1 MHKDV
6 IYIDTEDDITA
17 IIGKIKASNE
27 KIVALVPPKRI
38 GVLQSAV
45 NLRLLARMTEN
56 SNKHL
61 VIVTNNKALIA
72 LSATVM
78 IPVAK
83 NLQSKPEI
91 AEIESV
97 ESDENEDI
105 IEGSQLPI
113 GELSKTAEK
122 TADEEV
128 VEAIDTIDIDG
139 DAVKDETIKTD
150 KNLSN
155 KKVKVPN
162 FVSFRKK
169 LFVGIFL
176 FIAFGCFLV
185 WAIVFAPSA
194 NIIITAQTSPSP
206 VSKTVTLGSTTT
218 ATDVS
223 KSIIQTVS
231 KQIKKDV
238 SVTFTATGKKTV
250 GTAKSTGT
258 ITVKNCD
265 SLSSFSIDAGTIFTA
280 STDQTFTS
288 DVKVTV
294 PGFTGSASLCR
305 STGAGA
311 GSVDVAVTSVNA
323 GADYNISTT
332 SYLIAGV
339 NGDVYATGSA
349 MTGGESKTTTVVSA
363 DDILKAKQAL
373 VDLSSDSVKKQLT
386 SEFTNGEYVIG
397 DSFKV
402 EHADATSLPA
412 VDTEA
417 LTSAKLTS
425 STTFTITAVAKSE
438 VETYLKSEITKQL
451 SSEKSQRIYDD
462 GIDGAVLAG
471 YSSND
476 LGATINI
483 TSKTGKI
490 GPNIDKDSIKNQAKG
505 KRYGEVQSQ
514 ISEIEGVNNVDI
526 KFPYFWVTTVPND
539 LSKVTVEFILKN
551 D

>member
-91 AEIESV
+91 AEVESV
-97 ESDENEDI
+97 EVDENEDI

-122 TADEEV
+122 TADEQV

-139 DAVKDETIKTD
+139 DAIKDNSIKSD

-162 FVSFRKK
+162 FITFRKK
-169 LFVGIFL
+169 LFLGIFL
-176 FIAFGCFLV
+176 AIALGCFLV
-185 WAIVFAPSA
+185 WAIIYAPSA
-194 NIIITAQTSPSP
+194 KIIITAQTSPAP
-206 VSKTVTLGSTTT
+206 VSKTVTLGGATT

-231 KQIKKDV
+231 KQIIKDV
-238 SVTFTATGKKTV
+238 SVTFTATGKKTI
-250 GTAKSTGT
+250 GTAKATGVV
-258 ITVKNCD
+258 TVKNCD
-265 SLSSFSIDAGTIFTA
+265 SQSAFSIEAGTVFTA

-288 DVKVTV
+288 NVKTSV

-311 GSVDVAVTSVNA
+311 GTVDIAVTAANA
-323 GADYNISTT
+323 GTDYNISATGYT
-332 SYLIAGV
+332 IAGIS
-339 NGDVYATGSA
+339 GDIYVTGSDMA
-349 MTGGESKTTTVVSA
+349 GGTSKTTTVVSA

-373 VDLSSDSVKKQLT
+373 ADLSNDTVKKQLIA
-386 SEFTNGEYVIG
+386 EFTNGEYVIS

-402 EHADATSLPA
+402 VHADAVSLPA
-412 VDTEA
+412 LDVEA
-417 LTSAKLTS
+417 LSAAKLTS
-425 STTFTITAVAKSE
+425 STTFSVTAVAKSE
-438 VETYLKSEITKQL
+438 VETYLKSEVTKQL
-451 SSEKSQRIYDD
+451 ASNDSQRIYDD

-471 YSSND
+471 YSSTD
-476 LGATINI
+476 LGTTVNI

-490 GPNIDKDSIKNQAKG
+490 GPNIDKDAIESQAKG

-526 KFPYFWVTTVPND
+526 VFPYFWVTTVPND
-539 LSKVTVEFILKN
+539 LSKVTVEFILEN
-551 D
+551 E